1 MLVSPSGLQMSSPLQ
16 PMTSD
21 RPAGS
26 DSELGDMQ
34 KRFEQM
40 LWAEMLSQ
48 SGLEDALTK
57 NGGEAASPFARYVV
71 EAIAKDIAET
81 QPLGLSTVQTS
92 PLSQSQAED
101 T

>member
-1 MLVSPSGLQMSSPLQ
+1 MLNSLSGIQMAGASSPL
-16 PMTSD
+16 TSSN
-21 RPAGS
+21 RPESS
-26 DSELGDMQ
+26 DANMADIQ

-57 NGGEAASPFARYVV
+57 SGGQAAAPFARYVV

-81 QPLGLSTVQTS
+81 NPLGLS
-92 PLSQSQAED
+92 AEPAPATFD
-101 T
+101 IKE